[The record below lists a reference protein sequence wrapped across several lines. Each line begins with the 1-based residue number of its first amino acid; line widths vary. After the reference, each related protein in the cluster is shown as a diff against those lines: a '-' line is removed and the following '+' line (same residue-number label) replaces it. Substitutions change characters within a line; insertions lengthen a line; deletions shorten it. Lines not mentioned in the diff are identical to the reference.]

1 MSTIEK
7 LKAEAVAL
15 REIET
20 KAGRVMK
27 HCDALER
34 VAKSH
39 GYESWRAC
47 LASVDSATPSKE
59 AVTPDQPATPL
70 AVPEKI
76 RPSLLLGGE
85 FEAARQSAFTR
96 WMSQE
101 LMQAAVDFSRNM
113 GLLPLYAETSDHG
126 TRYLFWHS
134 PIGTLCEVRSAR
146 PKDVFLEFDRKNRA
160 QGRRLVSL
168 HINSDQR
175 YSAVWLSP
183 EHYVTAV
190 QHLSRFGIAPAE
202 NLEAT

>member
-7 LKAEAVAL
+7 LKAEATAL
-15 REIET
+15 RETET
-20 KAGRVMK
+20 KAGRVVK

-47 LASVDSATPSKE
+47 IASIDPATKEEVLTPKPAPSF
-59 AVTPDQPATPL
+59 AVT
-70 AVPEKI
+70 EKI

-85 FEAARQSAFTR
+85 FESARQSAFTR

-113 GLLPLYAETSDHG
+113 GLLPLYAETSDLG
-126 TRYLFWHS
+126 TRYLFLHS

-168 HINSDQR
+168 HVNSDEK
-175 YSAVWLSP
+175 YSAVWLSH
-183 EHYVTAV
+183 EHYATAV

-202 NLEAT
+202 NREET